1 MSRHSSRKCS
11 LAIETPIDERAPNNP
26 LNAFLVY
33 NNNNNHTNNSSNSV
47 LLTGNDS
54 SDSISPSTP
63 PVSRRDDNER
73 ILIHHGNPPDYSP
86 MIQKSSSL
94 PNLQDTGT
102 NVNTTM
108 FGNRRISIC
117 DLNNINDEI
126 NHQHHNQHHHSQP
139 NNQYDSLMYL
149 NLSTTDTPNTPRNLI
164 HRSKTVHELPTNKEQ
179 QQEDALP
186 PIYFNEQFSHFHFR
200 NHKRRNSVAL
210 KFEEPKIL

>member
-33 NNNNNHTNNSSNSV
+33 NNHTNNSSNSV

-63 PVSRRDDNER
+63 PVSRRDDNEG
-73 ILIHHGNPPDYSP
+73 ILIHHHGNPPDYSP
-86 MIQKSSSL
+86 LIQKSSSL
-94 PNLQDTGT
+94 PNLQDAGT
-102 NVNTTM
+102 NANTTM

-126 NHQHHNQHHHSQP
+126 IN
-139 NNQYDSLMYL
+139 
-149 NLSTTDTPNTPRNLI
+149 R
-164 HRSKTVHELPTNKEQ
+164 KKE
-179 QQEDALP
+179 D
-186 PIYFNEQFSHFHFR
+186 IFIF
-200 NHKRRNSVAL
+200 L
-210 KFEEPKIL
+210 KKL